1 MTEKPD
7 HAAIPS
13 ASAASSQVRPW
24 VAGSA
29 LLLAVL
35 ALAGLMLV
43 GVQGYAQLHSLENQL
58 ARRIGEFDAA
68 SRDARVAAKAAN
80 EALADLQ
87 TRLQALE
94 SRAQDTQNQQ
104 IALTAMYQE
113 LARSA
118 DERVLADI
126 EQTLLL
132 AQQQLQLA
140 GNVKAALIGLEAAD
154 ARLSQLAK
162 PQFAA
167 LHKSIIKDIERLKL
181 MPAADIEGMNARLE
195 ALIQGI
201 DKLKPESDRED
212 APRKPMRPLSFGAL
226 GTLENL
232 SREAWGE
239 IKSLLRIRRLDHPDL
254 PLLTPEQSFFLKQ
267 NLRLR
272 LLTARLALLQRDET
286 MFRVDIKAAEGWV
299 GSYFNRQ
306 DAATRGFLEGLE
318 KLQQAPVALQD
329 AQINLSLRTLR
340 AMRGT
345 RE

>member
-1 MTEKPD
+1 MTEENMPVSTS
-7 HAAIPS
+7 S
-13 ASAASSQVRPW
+13 ASSPQEKAW
-24 VAGSA
+24 LAGGS
-29 LLLAVL
+29 LLLALL
-35 ALAGLMLV
+35 ALGGVVVLS
-43 GVQGYAQLHSLENQL
+43 VQGYSQLHTLENQL
-58 ARRIGEFDAA
+58 ARRIGEFDTA
-68 SRDARVAAKAAN
+68 SRDARVAAKSAN

-87 TRLQALE
+87 NRLLALE

-140 GNVKAALIGLEAAD
+140 GNIKAALIGLEAAD

-167 LHKSIIKDIERLKL
+167 LHRSIIKDIERLKL

-195 ALIQGI
+195 VLILGV
-201 DKLKPESDRED
+201 DKLKPESDREETS
-212 APRKPMRPLSFGAL
+212 RRPGPHVSISAL

-232 SREAWGE
+232 SREAWAE

-267 NLRLR
+267 NLKLR
-272 LLTARLALLQRDET
+272 LLTARLSLLQRDEAT
-286 MFRVDIKAAEGWV
+286 FRVDMKAAMVWV
-299 GSYFNRQ
+299 NSYFNRQ
-306 DAATRGFLEGLE
+306 DPATRVFLDSLE
-318 KLQQAPVALQD
+318 KLLLAPVALQD
-329 AQINLSLRTLR
+329 AHINLSVRTLR